1 MSKLTL
7 NSVSPSVFRVNE
19 NEIADGSRAD
29 IVSKGRMLAY
39 EHAVKGKLAMQS
51 ALHMNDSGVS
61 RNMTNQQYTQLN
73 EKFQQEHL
81 LYAARKVCEQTGEI
95 APESFEDFKR
105 NAQKYYGDPQ
115 FYRVLQGIYQ
125 EVITPIIPAVYSE
138 AVSVFADV
146 VEVGFGET
154 YSLTVSSND
163 IPIFQDSAWG
173 AARSKPRNRFYDKV
187 YTLNPKP
194 RTAQIFAKY
203 MQLIGNGM
211 DFGKFFA
218 NIAAG
223 MYAKTMGLWNAA
235 MTAAAS
241 NTALVPSALSYVF
254 NTQNWI
260 TLASKVAALNN
271 TQMSNVMAIGSAQA
285 LAKVLPTTVTGST
298 NVNMDAAIAT
308 LLGADYTRTGYLG
321 EFMSVRLM
329 PLQDVIIPVNINSAP
344 ATMLSASQIWMLAGN
359 GYKPMTIATNSGTPI
374 QLEIDPTKSADF
386 EMGINI
392 TMSIDALAVFAS
404 KVGLITFS

>member
-81 LYAARKVCEQTGEI
+81 LYAARKVCEQTGEV

-329 PLQDVIIPVNINSAP
+329 PLQDVIVPVNINSAP

-386 EMGINI
+386 EIGINI

>member
-7 NSVSPSVFRVNE
+7 NSISPSVFRVNE
-19 NEIADGSRAD
+19 NEVADGSRAD
-29 IVSKGRMLAY
+29 IVSKGRVLAY

-51 ALHMNDSGVS
+51 ALNRNDGGVS
-61 RNMTNQQYTQLN
+61 RMLTNQQYTELN
-73 EKFQQEHL
+73 EKFQREHL
-81 LYAARKVCEQTGEI
+81 LYAARKVCEQTGEV

-105 NAQKYYGDPQ
+105 NAAKYYGDPQ

-125 EVITPIIPAVYSE
+125 EVITPILPAVYSE
-138 AVSVFADV
+138 AVSVFADT

-154 YSLTVSSND
+154 YSLTVGSGD

-173 AARSKPRNRFYDKV
+173 AARSKPRNRFYDKT

-241 NTALVPSALSYVF
+241 DTTLVPTGLTYVF
-254 NTQNWI
+254 NNQNWI
-260 TLASKVAALNN
+260 ALANKVSALNN
-271 TQMSNVMAIGSAQA
+271 TPISNVMAIGSAQA
-285 LAKVLPTTVTGST
+285 LSKVLPTQVTGST

-321 EFMSVRLM
+321 EFLSVRLM
-329 PLQDVIIPVNINSAP
+329 PLQDVIVPVDMYSNP
-344 ATMLSASQIWMLAGN
+344 TTMLSTTNVWMLAGN

-374 QLEIDPTKSADF
+374 TLEISPEKSADF
-386 EMGINI
+386 EIGINI
-392 TMSIDALAVFAS
+392 TMSIDSVAVFAS
-404 KVGLITFS
+404 KVGLIQV

>member
-1 MSKLTL
+1 MAKLTL

-19 NEIADGSRAD
+19 NEVADGSRAD

-39 EHAVKGKLAMQS
+39 EHAVKGKLAMMS
-51 ALHMNDSGVS
+51 ALHRPDEGVS
-61 RNMTNQQYTQLN
+61 RMMTNQQYTQLN
-73 EKFQQEHL
+73 EQFQQEHL
-81 LYAARKVCEQTGEI
+81 LYAAKKVCEQTGEV

-105 NAQKYYGDPQ
+105 NAAKYYGDAQ

-125 EVITPIIPAVYSE
+125 EVITPILPAVYSE
-138 AVSVFADV
+138 AVSVFADT

-154 YSLTVSSND
+154 YSLTVGSND

-241 NTALVPSALSYVF
+241 DPALVPSGLTYVF
-254 NTQNWI
+254 NNQNWI
-260 TLASKVAALNN
+260 TLANKISALNN
-271 TQMSNVMAIGSAQA
+271 TPISNVMAIGSAQA
-285 LAKVLPTTVTGST
+285 LSKVLPTQVTGST

-329 PLQDVIIPVNINSAP
+329 PLQDAIIPVEMNSNP
-344 ATMLSASQIWMLAGN
+344 TTMLSATNIWMLAGN

-374 QLEIDPTKSADF
+374 SLEIDPAKSADF
-386 EMGINI
+386 EIGLNI
-392 TMSIDALAVFAS
+392 TMSIDSVATFAS
-404 KVGLITFS
+404 KLGLITI

>member
-19 NEIADGSRAD
+19 NEVADGSRAD

-39 EHAVKGKLAMQS
+39 EHAVKGKIAMQNAMNLNDGS
-51 ALHMNDSGVS
+51 ATRM
-61 RNMTNQQYTQLN
+61 MTNQQYTQLN
-73 EKFQQEHL
+73 EQFQQEHL
-81 LYAARKVCEQTGEI
+81 LYAARKVCEQTGEV
-95 APESFEDFKR
+95 APESFEEFKR
-105 NAQKYYGDPQ
+105 NAAKYYGDAQ
-115 FYRVLQGIYQ
+115 FYRVLAGIYE

-138 AVSVFADV
+138 AVSMFADV

-223 MYAKTMGLWNAA
+223 MYAKTMGLWNAT

-285 LAKVLPTTVTGST
+285 LAKVLPTQVTGST

-308 LLGADYTRTGYLG
+308 LLGADYTRSGYLG

-329 PLQDVIIPVNINSAP
+329 PLQDVIVPININSAP
-344 ATMLSASQIWMLAGN
+344 ATMLSASQIWMMAGN
-359 GYKPMTIATNSGTPI
+359 GHKPLTIATNSGTPI
-374 QLEIDPTKSADF
+374 QLEIDPSKSADF
-386 EMGINI
+386 EIGINI
-392 TMSIDALAVFAS
+392 TMSIDALAIFAS

>member
-51 ALHMNDSGVS
+51 ALHLSDSGVS

-81 LYAARKVCEQTGEI
+81 LYAAKKVCEQTGEV
-95 APESFEDFKR
+95 APESFEEFKR
-105 NAQKYYGDPQ
+105 NAQRYYGDTQ

-125 EVITPIIPAVYSE
+125 EVITPILPAVYSE

-163 IPIFQDSAWG
+163 IPVFQDSAWG

-254 NTQNWI
+254 NSQNWVA
-260 TLASKVAALNN
+260 LANKVAALNN
-271 TQMSNVMAIGSAQA
+271 TQISNVMAVGSAQA
-285 LAKVLPTTVTGST
+285 LAKVLPTQATGST

-308 LLGADYTRTGYLG
+308 LLGADYTRMGYLG
-321 EFMSVRLM
+321 EFMAVRLM
-329 PLQDVIIPVNINSAP
+329 PLQDVIIPKDINSAP

-374 QLEIDPTKSADF
+374 TLDIDPTRTSDF
-386 EMGINI
+386 EIGMNI
-392 TMSIDALAVFAS
+392 TMSIDSIATFCS
-404 KVGLITFS
+404 RCGLITFA